1 MHLLVCSCGSLANV
15 FLLVMFCTCFYWFVF
30 FKRQEVA
37 YSLLPTPD
45 QERIV
50 RDLVVAAFVLK
61 VRRDRR
67 SAALTLKLKRHRPS
81 AFSSVGAQNSFEQI

>member
-15 FLLVMFCTCFYWFVF
+15 FLLVMFCTSFYWLVF

-50 RDLVVAAFVLK
+50 RDLIIAAFVLK
-61 VRRDRR
+61 VMW
-67 SAALTLKLKRHRPS
+67 AGPS
-81 AFSSVGAQNSFEQI
+81 AGLSRNKLC